1 MHYAREY
8 KQIESKESSPMIAGV
23 AFDLYRPLFT
33 AAKLADLSGVKRPV
47 IDTMAT
53 RGFIRASG
61 REQPA
66 TPRRQSATKGTRR
79 GVSKGR
85 PLFSARD
92 AFKVR
97 LIRVLAAQA
106 GLELGYSAF
115 MGDKAKDWTITESEL
130 AQLVAVA
137 ESAEAAAEIADGP
150 ATQGEWMWAMA
161 RSIERGKPFYIYGY
175 ATRREDEWVFDM
187 HIENPGVESPTE
199 RPCFGWRLPHIYV
212 PVGEIFHR
220 VYNDSKE
227 LLGISM
233 ESANSKGA

>member
-1 MHYAREY
+1 
-8 KQIESKESSPMIAGV
+8 MIAGV
-23 AFDLYRPLFT
+23 SFHLYRPLFT
-33 AAKLADLSGVKRPV
+33 AGKLADLCGVKRPV

-61 REQPA
+61 REPAA
-66 TPRRQSATKGTRR
+66 TPRRQSATKGRR
-79 GVSKGR
+79 PPASKGR

-92 AFKVR
+92 VFKVR

-137 ESAEAAAEIADGP
+137 ESAEVTAIAAAEIADRP

-187 HIENPGVESPTE
+187 HIENPGIASPSE
-199 RPCFGWRLPHIYV
+199 PPCFGWQVPHIFV
-212 PVGEIFHR
+212 PVGEIF
-220 VYNDSKE
+220 VAAYNDCKRT
-227 LLGISM
+227 LGISDNTM
-233 ESANSKGA
+233 AGKTA